1 MLTIL
6 MAFCRM
12 IVTESLKLHV
22 NVCVSLKCI
31 SMINYQKSIK
41 ESNVKIFPMIR
52 KQGKRKEKHTLM
64 RVTKRQIIWAECTQN
79 PKTGSIYEFG
89 VEWCNTQAD
98 CAVCVRWHTYRQL
111 GTRRCAVHAQC
122 WLAGSLV
129 VGKH

>member
-12 IVTESLKLHV
+12 IATESLKLHV

-64 RVTKRQIIWAECTQN
+64 RVTKRQIIWAERTQN
-79 PKTGSIYEFG
+79 PKTGSILVWSG
-89 VEWCNTQAD
+89 A
-98 CAVCVRWHTYRQL
+98 
-111 GTRRCAVHAQC
+111 TRRQTVQCACGGTHTGSLGPGAVQYMLNAG
-122 WLAGSLV
+122 WLARS
-129 VGKH
+129 